1 MTKQFFFFLS
11 FEKIKSNSSF
21 PPKSKSRRLDF
32 SLSFHPLAQFCQNC
46 LDNGGT
52 DATGGKENT
61 RAKKCLFKEKKNSG
75 GRSLFNLR
83 RDANRLGGFSEQK
96 FAPSCQNFYLSFST
110 PLCPTWSIFMSSA
123 SATND

>member
-1 MTKQFFFFLS
+1 MTKQFFFLS

-61 RAKKCLFKEKKNSG
+61 RPQKMFIQRKKEFRGAE
-75 GRSLFNLR
+75 
-83 RDANRLGGFSEQK
+83 
-96 FAPSCQNFYLSFST
+96 SF
-110 PLCPTWSIFMSSA
+110 
-123 SATND
+123 